1 MLNLSFKQSARLG
14 NLVMRSKR
22 AENLIYVKTLRDAI
36 ACQTKCWK
44 CKFNNMKR
52 YLWNVKSWL
61 LGEDWLELLEK
72 RLKNNSG
79 CALNKKNPFMVVLI
93 IVRLPEGNKNN
104 QYTSLSTRLKQ
115 LKNVFSNRWW
125 IENANQ
131 INVIRVVALL
141 HCKSISYFR
150 YAWCI
155 LCHVDFWLQVEVH
168 AFAVQGILNF
178 YTKWKKTCIKMP
190 EKRGTLKK
198 LLRALWFFFL

>member
-22 AENLIYVKTLRDAI
+22 AENLIYVKTLRD

-104 QYTSLSTRLKQ
+104 QYTSLSTRPKQ
-115 LKNVFSNRWW
+115 SKKCLFKSLVDRK
-125 IENANQ
+125 
-131 INVIRVVALL
+131 
-141 HCKSISYFR
+141 CKSNKCHKGCCPIALQIHF
-150 YAWCI
+150 I
-155 LCHVDFWLQVEVH
+155 LSICVMYSVP
-168 AFAVQGILNF
+168 
-178 YTKWKKTCIKMP
+178 C
-190 EKRGTLKK
+190 R
-198 LLRALWFFFL
+198 FLTASGSACFCSPRNT